1 MRSSSWTSLSG
12 ISALFHLGLYAPTQR
27 RMCASVGALHG
38 RLACLSSDKISFN
51 RITLSPLVIPA
62 ALWAS
67 SEASMPSLL
76 GKRDRDERD
85 PHPLHCFGSGLG
97 GYFCC
102 IPASPASEPY
112 RISGQ
117 SSLSI

>member
-27 RMCASVGALHG
+27 QMCASVGALHD

-51 RITLSPLVIPA
+51 PITLSPLVIPGV
-62 ALWAS
+62 LSAS
-67 SEASMPSLL
+67 SAASMPSLL
-76 GKRDRDERD
+76 GIRDRDERD
-85 PHPLHCFGSGLG
+85 PHPQYCVGSGLD
-97 GYFCC
+97 GYFGC
-102 IPASPASEPY
+102 IPAGPASEPY